1 LAFLILLRLYIC
13 LLRLHRRILSIVG
26 ENGEIEA
33 ELQAILLENNLDVS
47 PYQEELLE
55 GLPDNDIL
63 TDDDIKDRED
73 WRNECVFSID
83 PAMAVD
89 IDDLLS
95 CKVLENG
102 NYEVIAIIIIT
113 N

>member
-1 LAFLILLRLYIC
+1 
-13 LLRLHRRILSIVG
+13 VG
-26 ENGEIEA
+26 ENNEIEA
-33 ELQAILLENNLDVS
+33 ELQAILLENHLDIS
-47 PYQEELLE
+47 PYPEELLE

-73 WRNECVFSID
+73 WRNECTFSID
-83 PAMAVD
+83 PTEAVD

-102 NYEVIAIIIIT
+102 NYEVIVIILII

>member
-1 LAFLILLRLYIC
+1 LC
-13 LLRLHRRILSIVG
+13 LHRRILSIVG
-26 ENGEIEA
+26 ENGKIEA

>member
-1 LAFLILLRLYIC
+1 LLRLY
-13 LLRLHRRILSIVG
+13 RRILSIVG

-47 PYQEELLE
+47 PYKEELLE

-83 PAMAVD
+83 PATAVD
-89 IDDLLS
+89 IDDLVS
-95 CKVLENG
+95 CKELENG
-102 NYEVIAIIIIT
+102 NYEVIFIIRIT

>member
-1 LAFLILLRLYIC
+1 LRLY
-13 LLRLHRRILSIVG
+13 RRILSIVG

-47 PYQEELLE
+47 PYKEELLE

-83 PAMAVD
+83 PATAVD
-89 IDDLLS
+89 IDDLVS
-95 CKVLENG
+95 CKELENG
-102 NYEVIAIIIIT
+102 NYEVIFIIRIT